1 MMKKIIKLVFVL
13 LALIVLSSCDKEEN
27 TDVRILKTYVTAAS
41 NYHVEDGEQVCSVL
55 NSSEEL
61 AQFLASRE
69 IDESNPIYDEI
80 KHNDFSQSNY
90 VVFFSNL
97 DGLVLDKKIGYTSE
111 KALVLYETTK
121 IFPAKPLPRYYFVK
135 ITPSVNPTCRV
146 TIEFP

>member
-1 MMKKIIKLVFVL
+1 MKNIIKIVLFVVVL
-13 LALIVLSSCDKEEN
+13 LSVSSCDKEEN

-41 NYHVEDGEQVCSVL
+41 NYHVEDGEQLCSVL

-69 IDESNPIYDEI
+69 IDESNPIYDEV

-97 DGLVLDKKIGYTSE
+97 DGLVLDNKIGYTSG

-121 IFPAKPLPRYYFVK
+121 FFPAKPLPRYYFVK
-135 ITPSVNPTCRV
+135 IAPSVNPTYKV